1 MSFIYM
7 RMKNDFHI
15 NGFALRQ
22 RLRRSQKWPISVD
35 PLCVFKIQA
44 VRDGHFPMITC
55 GQARELA
62 YRFLPCVIDDAPLP

>member
-1 MSFIYM
+1 
-7 RMKNDFHI
+7 MKNDFHI

-55 GQARELA
+55 GQAR
-62 YRFLPCVIDDAPLP
+62 